1 MTVLTTEVDIPTWA
15 ALLTAA
21 LVLFGSTLTLIGCI
35 GFLKFSTFYERLHAP
50 TLGSTL
56 GLWSVLL
63 GSMVFFSAYQTRPV
77 VYELLIGFFVT
88 ITTPVTML
96 LLSQTTLYRD
106 RLEGRDPLVETPE
119 PFDSTG

>member
-1 MTVLTTEVDIPTWA
+1 MTMLESEIPSWV
-15 ALLTAA
+15 ALLTAV
-21 LVLFGSTLTLIGCI
+21 LVLGGSTLALIGCF
-35 GFLKFSTFYERLHAP
+35 GLLKFNTFYERLHAP

-77 VYELLIGFFVT
+77 VYELLIGLFVT

-106 RLEGRDPLVETPE
+106 RQEGRDPLAENPD
-119 PFDSTG
+119 PLDKTG

>member
-63 GSMVFFSAYQTRPV
+63 RSMVFFSAYQTRPV